1 MLPGDGAVVLNQ
13 RFHRLG
19 QVDDLDVAT
28 ELGPVAEEM
37 SLSTHNQAR
46 GSRRTFKV
54 FIAVSRVLTTRRSC
68 ESTPT
73 STGDIWGVPSR
84 FMVARTACGF
94 LRANASA
101 SAASI
106 SSASQSEYR
115 GRERSLLEIVLL
127 ISGSSS

>member
-28 ELGPVAEEM
+28 ELGPVAEET

-54 FIAVSRVLTTRRSC
+54 FIAVSRVDDQT
-68 ESTPT
+68 
-73 STGDIWGVPSR
+73 I
-84 FMVARTACGF
+84 
-94 LRANASA
+94 LRVDAD
-101 SAASI
+101 
-106 SSASQSEYR
+106 EYR
-115 GRERSLLEIVLL
+115 
-127 ISGSSS
+127 